1 MRYVIALLGFLAA
14 TLQVQAQ
21 DGYSLKPGDVLRIE
35 VLEDPTLNR
44 EALVLPDG
52 SISLPLAGMVQA
64 GGRNI
69 NSVQSDIAAKLAPN
83 FAAPPTVFVGI
94 SRLAEVPVAQSGGV
108 VAANTIAVFL
118 MGKSAT
124 PGRID
129 VEPGSTLLQ
138 VLAQA
143 GGFTPFA
150 AKKRIQL
157 RRGSSVYLFNYN
169 ELEKTGG
176 AGFETVVA
184 KGDVIVI
191 PTRRLF
197 E

>member
-21 DGYSLKPGDVLRIE
+21 DDYRLQPGDVLRIE
-35 VLEDPTLNR
+35 VLEDQTLNR

-94 SRLAEVPVAQSGGV
+94 SRLAKFPSHK
-108 VAANTIAVFL
+108 AAAW
-118 MGKSAT
+118 
-124 PGRID
+124 
-129 VEPGSTLLQ
+129 LQ
-138 VLAQA
+138 Q
-143 GGFTPFA
+143 TRSP
-150 AKKRIQL
+150 
-157 RRGSSVYLFNYN
+157 SS
-169 ELEKTGG
+169 
-176 AGFETVVA
+176 
-184 KGDVIVI
+184 
-191 PTRRLF
+191 
-197 E
+197 

>member
-1 MRYVIALLGFLAA
+1 MNKAELIDVLTQKLGSDRRQATAAVENVVDTIVRAAGFVSWPPAVLAA
-14 TLQVQAQ
+14 HREEQVKPVAPQIDIQFLRHHGTGRLGIGDEEHVLVGRARKR
-21 DGYSLKPGDVLRIE
+21 DAGELAHRAPGSIAPGDPR
-35 VLEDPTLNR
+35 R
-44 EALVLPDG
+44 H
-52 SISLPLAGMVQA
+52 
-64 GGRNI
+64 
-69 NSVQSDIAAKLAPN
+69 
-83 FAAPPTVFVGI
+83 
-94 SRLAEVPVAQSGGV
+94 
-108 VAANTIAVFL
+108 VAAVGA
-118 MGKSAT
+118 ARHAD

>member
-94 SRLAEVPVAQSGGV
+94 SRLAEVPVVQSSGV
-108 VAANTIAVFL
+108 VADTIAVFL
-118 MGKSAT
+118 MGESAT

>member
-1 MRYVIALLGFLAA
+1 MRIFFMLLGLVLAMSA
-14 TLQVQAQ
+14 AHAQ
-21 DGYSLKPGDVLRIE
+21 DSYSLRPGDVLRVE
-35 VLEDPTLNR
+35 VLEDPSLNR
-44 EALVLPDG
+44 DTLVLPDG
-52 SISLPLAGMVQA
+52 SISLPMAGLLRA
-64 GGRNI
+64 GGR
-69 NSVQSDIAAKLAPN
+69 SLDAVQAEITQRLAPN
-83 FAAPPTVFVGI
+83 FASTPTVFVGI
-94 SRLAEVPVAQSGGV
+94 AQLAQQQIGTGGP

-118 MGKSAT
+118 MGEAAN

-157 RRGSSVYLFNYN
+157 RRGASVYLFNYS
-169 ELEKTGG
+169 EIEKTGG